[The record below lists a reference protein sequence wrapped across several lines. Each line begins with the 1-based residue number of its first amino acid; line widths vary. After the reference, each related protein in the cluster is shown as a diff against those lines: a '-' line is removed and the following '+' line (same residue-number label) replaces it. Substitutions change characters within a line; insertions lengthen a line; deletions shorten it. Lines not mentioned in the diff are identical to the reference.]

1 MNANVKRWLP
11 LGIIWVAAI
20 VSGVIFLTG
29 RNDEASASGPQP
41 AAASTPQRQLTPNGS
56 TPPRAGGSDAFQEL
70 VQCLSDHGVELSP
83 GSGRPNL
90 GDADVRAAFEACT
103 RDLPGRPDD
112 GRGFGFGPPGGFDG
126 TPPDAP
132 SQDGGSGSDV

>member
-1 MNANVKRWLP
+1 MNASVKRWLP

-20 VSGVIFLTG
+20 VSGVIFIAG
-29 RNDEASASGPQP
+29 RDDDSS
-41 AAASTPQRQLTPNGS
+41 AAAATAAPSSTPRSRFVPNGS
-56 TPPRAGGSDAFQEL
+56 TPPRAGGGDAFQEL

-90 GDADVRAAFEACT
+90 DDPDVRAAFEACAQ
-103 RDLPGRPDD
+103 DLPGRQDG
-112 GRGFGFGPPGGFDG
+112 GRGFGSGPPGGFDG